1 MLVKTNNHTYK
12 NFDKRP
18 TQLWLIY
25 ATEIIIHLLDQ
36 NQIYR
41 TVEKNFEYNIV
52 YQFFAD
58 ILLETLHVM
67 ICDIQMA
74 LRQIKS
80 FQYWFNVITITIISV
95 ISNQTCCTFEF
106 FLMCY
111 DFLLYLFMRE
121 VFVIIN
127 CYLDFSMYTYEIISS
142 EPYLFYRF
150 KFV

>member
-1 MLVKTNNHTYK
+1 MIN
-12 NFDKRP
+12 DP
-18 TQLWLIY
+18 QLWLIY

-95 ISNQTCCTFEF
+95 I
-106 FLMCY
+106 
-111 DFLLYLFMRE
+111 
-121 VFVIIN
+121 
-127 CYLDFSMYTYEIISS
+127 
-142 EPYLFYRF
+142 
-150 KFV
+150 

>member
-1 MLVKTNNHTYK
+1 M
-12 NFDKRP
+12 
-18 TQLWLIY
+18 IY
-25 ATEIIIHLLDQ
+25 
-36 NQIYR
+36 
-41 TVEKNFEYNIV
+41 
-52 YQFFAD
+52 
-58 ILLETLHVM
+58 
-67 ICDIQMA
+67 DIQMA

-127 CYLDFSMYTYEIISS
+127 CYLDFSMYEIIGSG
-142 EPYLFYRF
+142 PHLLYRF
-150 KFV
+150 KFM